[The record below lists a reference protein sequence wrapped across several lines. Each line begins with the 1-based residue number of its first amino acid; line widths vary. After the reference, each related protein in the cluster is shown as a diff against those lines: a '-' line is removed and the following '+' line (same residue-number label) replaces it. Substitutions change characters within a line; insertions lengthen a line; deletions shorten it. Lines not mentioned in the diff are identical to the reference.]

1 MRLQKILANAGVAAR
16 RKAEEMITAG
26 RVSVNGETV
35 RELGTQATE
44 ADIVAVDGVP
54 IGAEPPKMYIAL
66 HKPEGVVTTVADP
79 FDRPTV
85 MDYVPTH
92 TRLFPVGRLDFD
104 TSGLLFLT
112 NDGNWANEKTH
123 PSHEVS
129 KTYLATLRGEP
140 SDAELQKFRT
150 GIEIEDYTTAPAEI
164 VIISRGET
172 TTVRITIHEGRNR
185 QIRKMCAAI
194 GHPVISLKRVSI
206 GNVKLG
212 NLPVGKWR
220 ELGEGEI

>member
-1 MRLQKILANAGVAAR
+1 MRLQKILANAGVASR

-44 ADIVAVDGVP
+44 ADIVEVDGVP
-54 IGAEPPKMYIAL
+54 ISAEPPKMYIAL

-79 FDRPTV
+79 FNRPTV

-112 NDGNWANEKTH
+112 NDGDWANEKTH
-123 PSHEVS
+123 PSREVS

-140 SDAELQKFRT
+140 TSAEITKFQT
-150 GIEIEDYTTAPAEI
+150 GMEIEDYTTAPAEI
-164 VIISRGET
+164 VIVSRGKT

-220 ELGEGEI
+220 ELDESEI